1 MSSKYLIRGG
11 CVLTLGARTPNFER
25 ADVLIEGDTI
35 SEVGTGLRSRDAE
48 VVDATDTIVMP
59 GFVDG
64 HRHLWRSLF
73 RNQGELDPEGAGRA
87 EKAGYGRHYRPD
99 DVYAAVLIGLLGAVE
114 SGITTVVDWSD
125 IAPEPGHVEAAL
137 QARADVGVRT
147 VYIYSTPG
155 WVGGR
160 IDHSSLLREIQVKAE
175 SAGMPMTLAAGLD
188 DPTPSTIDQVTADW
202 DSARRSGLRVH
213 AHAGWDETTAG
224 VIAELGRRDLLGDDV
239 TLIHCSHLTEGD
251 LDAIKSSQTGVVLT
265 PSSEMAYGAGAPPLQ
280 GLIDRS
286 IRPGLGVDDERMAPG
301 DIFAPMRAAISLQ
314 HATLFDLKLAGKA
327 GVPQLLTTREVI
339 RYATSDGARVVG
351 LDGVTGS
358 LEAGKQAD
366 VLVLRADRPNISPVN
381 DPIGAVVWG
390 MDTSN
395 IDWVFGAGR
404 PLMREGALQGDLAR
418 ARDLAT
424 DAQRRVAQAAGML
437 VGTGDS
443 Q

>member
-1 MSSKYLIRGG
+1 LSSKFLIRDG
-11 CVLTLGARTPNFER
+11 CVLTLGARTPNFDH
-25 ADVLIEGDTI
+25 ADVLIEDDTI
-35 SEVGTGLRSRDAE
+35 VEVGPGLRSRDAE
-48 VVDATDTIVMP
+48 VIDATDTIVMP

-73 RNQGELDPEGAGRA
+73 RNQGEIDPRGDERGA
-87 EKAGYGRHYRPD
+87 KAGLGLHYQAD

-125 IAPEPGHVEAAL
+125 IAPDPSHVEAAL

-147 VYIYSTPG
+147 VYVHSTPSWATNRSDRPG
-155 WVGGR
+155 
-160 IDHSSLLREIQVKAE
+160 LLREIQAKAE
-175 SAGMPMTLAAGLD
+175 SVGLAMTLAAGLD
-188 DPTPSTIDQVTADW
+188 DPTPSTLDQVAVEW
-202 DSARRSGLRVH
+202 ESARRSGLRIH

-224 VIAELGRRDLLGDDV
+224 VIAQLGQRDLLGSDL
-239 TLIHCSHLTEGD
+239 TLIHCSHLTDGD
-251 LDAIKSSQTGVVLT
+251 LDAIKSSETGVVLT
-265 PSSEMAYGAGAPPLQ
+265 PSSEMAAGAGAPPLQ
-280 GLIDRS
+280 SLIDRN

-301 DIFAPMRAAISLQ
+301 DIFAPMRGAISLQ

-351 LDGVTGS
+351 LDDVTGS

-366 VLVLRADRPNISPVN
+366 VLVLRADRPNISPIN

-395 IDWVFGAGR
+395 IDWVFAAGKA
-404 PLMREGALQGDLAR
+404 LMREGVLQGDVASARELAG
-418 ARDLAT
+418 A
-424 DAQRRVAQAAGML
+424 AQRRVSQSAGIL
-437 VGTGDS
+437 VGTGDP